1 MEDPMTVAV
10 TGASGNL
17 GRKTAELLLKRLPP
31 ADVVLLTRTPD
42 RLTDMTDRGVT
53 VRRADFD
60 ERQSVVDALQG
71 VDRMLLIS
79 ADQVGQRLAQ
89 HRAAIEA
96 AKTAG
101 LGHVIYTSIPNPVE
115 ANPGGVVPDHRATE
129 EAVKASGL
137 AWTFLRNNLYA
148 EYQIATAAQAVAAG
162 ELVTNVGDGRTAYV
176 SRDDCAAASAAVLAG
191 TGHEGR
197 AYDITGPEAIGAE
210 DLAALASEIGGK
222 DVAVVPVDDEAL
234 IAGMTRGGLPEVV
247 ARMLASLGTST
258 REGFLETV
266 STAVEDLTGNPPRTL
281 RDVLVGARGEL
292 VAA

>member
-17 GRKTAELLLKRLPP
+17 GRKTAELLLERLPP

-60 ERQSVVDALQG
+60 ERQSVVDALAG

-101 LGHVIYTSIPNPVE
+101 VGHVLYTSIPNPVE
-115 ANPGGVVPDHRATE
+115 ANPAGVVPDHRATE

-148 EYQIATAAQAVAAG
+148 EYQIPTAAQAVAAG
-162 ELVTNVGDGRTAYV
+162 QLVTNVGDGRTAYV

-210 DLAALASEIGGK
+210 ELAALASEIGGN
-222 DVAVVPVDDEAL
+222 DVAVVPVDDETL
-234 IAGMTRGGLPEVV
+234 IAGMIGGGLPEVV
-247 ARMLASLGTST
+247 ARLLASFGTST
-258 REGFLETV
+258 REGFLKTV

-281 RDVLVGARGEL
+281 RDVLVAARGEL

>member
-1 MEDPMTVAV
+1 MIVAI

-17 GRKTAELLLKRLPP
+17 GRKTAELLLERLTP

-42 RLTDMTDRGVT
+42 RLADLTDRGAT

-71 VDRMLLIS
+71 VERMLLIS
-79 ADQVGQRLAQ
+79 ADKVGHRLAQ

-101 LGHVIYTSIPNPVE
+101 VRHVIYTSIPNPVH
-115 ANPGGVVPDHRATE
+115 ANPAGAVPDHRATE

-148 EYQIATAAQAVAAG
+148 EYQIPTAAQAVAAG
-162 ELVTNVGDGRTAYV
+162 QLVTNVGDGRTAYV
-176 SRDDCAAASAAVLAG
+176 SRDDCAAAAAAVLAG

-197 AYDITGPEAIGAE
+197 AYDITGPEAIGAAE
-210 DLAALASEIGGK
+210 LAALASEIGGK
-222 DVAVVPVDDEAL
+222 DVAVVPVDDETL
-234 IAGMTRGGLPEVV
+234 IAGMTRSGLPEVV
-247 ARMLASLGTST
+247 ARLLASFGTST
-258 REGFLETV
+258 REGFLEKV
-266 STAVEDLTGNPPRTL
+266 STAVEDLTGSSPRTL
-281 RDVLVGARGEL
+281 RDVLLAARGEL
-292 VAA
+292 VAG